1 MSPTADEVVDALN
14 DVLRASTIQHDPVRA
29 QQMADIAITRARRA
43 RRRRL
48 PVMAA
53 VVAAMLAVAGV
64 AAASTGLLGRQAER
78 AFSRGASSGAHGSQ
92 DASVAPSPGTGRVL
106 VVGTTPDGGRVEL
119 WKARSNGGGMCL
131 AILLGDPGRTEPGK
145 PYDAANQ
152 AACSSAADDAP
163 LASGIG
169 ERWVSDASGK
179 AYMILAGSAGD
190 AAKVV
195 FRLAGGS
202 SIQTVPQNGFYLTF
216 MPYRAYQHGYA
227 MTALDQTGRVLA
239 TQRKPDDTHIPG

>member
-1 MSPTADEVVDALN
+1 MSPTADEVVEALN

-29 QQMADIAITRARRA
+29 QQMADIAITRAPRA

-53 VVAAMLAVAGV
+53 VVAAMLTVAGV

-78 AFSRGASSGAHGSQ
+78 AFSGGPPSGAHE
-92 DASVAPSPGTGRVL
+92 DASVAPSPGTGRLL

-119 WKARSNGGGMCL
+119 WKARSNSGGTCL
-131 AILLGDPGRTEPGK
+131 AILLSDPGRTEPGK

-169 ERWVSDASGK
+169 ERWVSDTSGK

-190 AAKVV
+190 AAKAV
-195 FRLAGGS
+195 FRLADKS
-202 SIQTVPQNGFYLTF
+202 SIQTVPQNGYYLTF
-216 MPYRAYQHGYA
+216 MPYRAHQHGYA
-227 MTALDQTGRVLA
+227 VTALDQTGRVLA
-239 TQRKPDDTHIPG
+239 TQRKPDDTRISG